1 MRSSRRTWYF
11 FLGAAGLVEEG
22 AALELVELG
31 AGGSATV
38 VGASVLVPVLV
49 LVLDVVVVVVV
60 VVLALDAPGA
70 VAAAAWSAAEDC
82 AKSAMRLING
92 PASSRWSCVGSTS
105 LAYKNI
111 MRARYFLT
119 SRCASCSSGEALA
132 STCARSNNLAH
143 AARGAS
149 AMWHSVERA
158 SERRRVPQGS
168 RRRGV

>member
-49 LVLDVVVVVVV
+49 LDVVVVVVL
-60 VVLALDAPGA
+60 VLDVPGA
-70 VAAAAWSAAEDC
+70 VAAPAWSAAEDC